1 MSSPFEDTRKA
12 NPCEYVGQ
20 IIGTHQR
27 SIEGD
32 ACMEKILLSV
42 CISTDVSGGL
52 PNYISA
58 NEGLHSSEGFDLNRQ
73 SIVNMWNLSSPSFSL
88 DISDNEG
95 QLHSTGTL
103 MTISIIV
110 DFYMTFYS
118 SLWKARF
125 LYFTHMHV

>member
-20 IIGTHQR
+20 MIGTHQR

-73 SIVNMWNLSSPSFSL
+73 SIVNVSNLLPPSSSV
-88 DISDNEG
+88 DVCDDER
-95 QLHSTGTL
+95 QLHSTGTFIT
-103 MTISIIV
+103 TIIEIAI
-110 DFYMTFYS
+110 
-118 SLWKARF
+118 KG
-125 LYFTHMHV
+125 